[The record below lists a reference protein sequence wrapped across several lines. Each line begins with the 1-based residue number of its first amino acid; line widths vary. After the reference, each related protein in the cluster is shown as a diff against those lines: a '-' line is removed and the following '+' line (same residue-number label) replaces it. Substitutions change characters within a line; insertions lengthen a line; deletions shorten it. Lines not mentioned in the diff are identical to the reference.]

1 MNLLLKDR
9 KSDYI
14 FIVFFSLFFITSM
27 ISDLIPTWYGEL
39 VPNHPNPLMQANY
52 NYAKGCDPL
61 FLHPPFW
68 MRIVTGLSAFVY
80 GPFYLLLVWA
90 FIKGKKLDS
99 STRHYLWHHD
109 QRDNRNFS
117 VWGRIL
123 WRTRMAMPK
132 SRQISAIESP
142 LRNHPNPFNNSDAE
156 SKPIHQEVLINL
168 REWFALIHRDMNYM
182 LLCSMNF
189 PYKWYH

>member
-9 KSDYI
+9 KSDYF

-52 NYAKGCDPL
+52 DYAKGCDPL

-80 GPFYLLLVWA
+80 GPFYLVLVWA
-90 FIKGKKLDS
+90 FIKGKNWIQVPAIIYG
-99 STRHYLWHHD
+99 TMI
-109 QRDNRNFS
+109 S
-117 VWGRIL
+117 VITGIL
-123 WRTRMAMPK
+123 VFGVEFFGEPEWQCQNPGK
-132 SRQISAIESP
+132 FLP
-142 LRNHPNPFNNSDAE
+142 L
-156 SKPIHQEVLINL
+156 NL
-168 REWFALIHRDMNYM
+168 QYVIIPM
-182 LLCSMNF
+182 LLIIRMRKELPF
-189 PYKWYH
+189 TRKF

>member
-9 KSDYI
+9 KSDFI

-52 NYAKGCDPL
+52 DYANGCDPL

-80 GPFYLLLVWA
+80 GPFYLVLVWA
-90 FIKGKKLDS
+90 FIKGKNWIQVPAIIYGTMISVITGILVFGVEFFGEPEWQCQNLGKFLPLNLPYVIIPLLLIIRMRKELPF
-99 STRHYLWHHD
+99 TRK
-109 QRDNRNFS
+109 F
-117 VWGRIL
+117 
-123 WRTRMAMPK
+123 
-132 SRQISAIESP
+132 
-142 LRNHPNPFNNSDAE
+142 
-156 SKPIHQEVLINL
+156 
-168 REWFALIHRDMNYM
+168 
-182 LLCSMNF
+182 
-189 PYKWYH
+189 

>member
-52 NYAKGCDPL
+52 DYAKGCDPL

-80 GPFYLLLVWA
+80 GPFYLVLVWA
-90 FIKGKKLDS
+90 FIKEKNWIQVPAIIYGTMISVITGILVFGVEFFGEPEWQCQNPGKFLPLNLP
-99 STRHYLWHHD
+99 Y
-109 QRDNRNFS
+109 
-117 VWGRIL
+117 VIIPIL
-123 WRTRMAMPK
+123 LIIRMRK
-132 SRQISAIESP
+132 E
-142 LRNHPNPFNNSDAE
+142 NPFTR
-156 SKPIHQEVLINL
+156 K
-168 REWFALIHRDMNYM
+168 F
-182 LLCSMNF
+182 
-189 PYKWYH
+189 

>member
-9 KSDYI
+9 KSDYF

-52 NYAKGCDPL
+52 DYAKGCDPL

-80 GPFYLLLVWA
+80 GPFYLVLVWA
-90 FIKGKKLDS
+90 FIKGKNWIQVPAIIYGTMISVITGILVFGVEFFGEPEWQCQNLGKFLPLNLPYVIIPILLIIRMRKELPF
-99 STRHYLWHHD
+99 TRK
-109 QRDNRNFS
+109 F
-117 VWGRIL
+117 
-123 WRTRMAMPK
+123 
-132 SRQISAIESP
+132 
-142 LRNHPNPFNNSDAE
+142 
-156 SKPIHQEVLINL
+156 
-168 REWFALIHRDMNYM
+168 
-182 LLCSMNF
+182 
-189 PYKWYH
+189 